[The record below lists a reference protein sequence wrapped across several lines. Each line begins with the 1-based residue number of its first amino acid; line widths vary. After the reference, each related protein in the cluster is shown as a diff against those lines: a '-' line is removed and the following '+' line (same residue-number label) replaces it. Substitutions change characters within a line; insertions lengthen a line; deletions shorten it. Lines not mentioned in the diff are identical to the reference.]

1 MINRLKTHLILF
13 IILISIVPLAIMAYF
28 AYVVVYDGTIDKTK
42 IALESEAFQRSNAIK
57 LVLDLRTQQL
67 QTLSG
72 VKAVQEIFGNNE
84 FDDLPKDVTDDFKIE
99 LKEFQESTGGTDGFR
114 NYNFIDNTGK
124 VIFSTGILNIGND
137 MSKDPHFIRG
147 LNEPF
152 AVFTHDGDNRLNKII
167 VPVYDHSLEHKNSI
181 GVITAEIPSKLVDKI
196 LLNRHGLGNTGESYL
211 VDKNSLL
218 ISDSRFNDYKKFKQT
233 VDTQPVSEC
242 FTNGQNITSLYPDYR
257 KILVFGSSICEND
270 SGYVLLVEIDKSEV
284 DSILQPLIEEII
296 IISVIIVG
304 SITAFIVMYVK
315 FFSRPIERLVNT
327 CKNYDVTNLQEI
339 NIKSKGEIND
349 IVKALNSLIFR
360 ARENEKQIECNVI
373 EIQEKT
379 KKMERLATIGE
390 LASRLTHNLRNPLSV
405 INATAEV
412 MEATSDDTVDEKT
425 LERIKRIRE
434 SAKNMSRQIE
444 DVLTFVKEKPLDL
457 DDHSL
462 LKIIHSAMNNM
473 IIPKSIRLEIPD
485 KDYIIKCDGGKM
497 QVVFMNMIT
506 NAIQAIGN
514 NEGTITIN
522 ATPSQNSLIIEMH
535 DSGPGIPDEVK
546 SKIFDTLFTTKPS
559 GTGLGLPYCKSV
571 IEQHG
576 GTLTVEIN
584 PTVFTFTFPNSL
596 VIPKINAF

>member
-1 MINRLKTHLILF
+1 MT
-13 IILISIVPLAIMAYF
+13 YF
-28 AYVVVYDGTIDKTK
+28 TYVVVYDGTVDKTK
-42 IALESEAFQRSNAIK
+42 IVLESEAFQRSNAIK

-72 VKAVQEIFGNNE
+72 VKSVQEIFGNNK
-84 FDDLPKDVTDDFKIE
+84 FDDLPKDIAEDFKIE
-99 LKEFQESTGGTDGFR
+99 LKEFQESTGGVDGFR
-114 NYNFIDNTGK
+114 NYNFIDKTGK
-124 VIFSTGILNIGND
+124 VIFSTGIFNIGED

-147 LNEPF
+147 LNESF
-152 AVFTHDGDNRLNKII
+152 TVFTHDGDTRLNKIT

-181 GVITAEIPSKLVDKI
+181 GVITAEIPSKLVDTV

-211 VDKNSLL
+211 VDKNSIL
-218 ISDSRFNDYKKFKQT
+218 ISDSRFNDYKKFKQI
-233 VDTQPVSEC
+233 VDTQPISEC
-242 FTNGQNITSLYPDYR
+242 FDNDHNITSLYPDYR
-257 KILVFGSSICEND
+257 GIQVFGSSICENEL
-270 SGYVLLVEIDKSEV
+270 GYVLLVEIDKSEV
-284 DSILQPLIEEII
+284 DSILQPFIEEIML
-296 IISVIIVG
+296 ISMIIVG
-304 SITAFIVMYVK
+304 SIIAFIMMYMR

-339 NIKSKGEIND
+339 DIKSKGEIND
-349 IVKALNSLIFR
+349 IVKALNSLISR

-405 INATAEV
+405 INATTDV
-412 MEATSDDTVDEKT
+412 MEMTSNDTLDKKT
-425 LERIKRIRE
+425 LERIKRIKE
-434 SAKNMSRQIE
+434 SAQNMSKQIE

-457 DDHSL
+457 DNRSL

-473 IIPKSIRLEIPD
+473 IIPKSIHIEIPD
-485 KDYIIKCDGGKM
+485 KDYLIKCDDSKL

-506 NAIQAIGN
+506 NAIQAIGD
-514 NEGTITIN
+514 NEGTINIR
-522 ATPSQNSLIIEMH
+522 AILSHNSLIIEMQ
-535 DSGPGIPDEVK
+535 DSGSGISSEVR

-596 VIPKINAF
+596 VVPKINTF